1 MEVVTDPTSQTSLG
15 REYAEALRE
24 YASGAGEAALMR
36 AYELG
41 RRAAATGVGILELA
55 LVHHEALLRLSNGA
69 GRASSD
75 QPPVAMAAQFFA
87 ESLSPF
93 EMTLRSYQANAR
105 LLGLGEPVEQNAEI
119 ERAREQLRTI
129 LDATTALIYLKDGDG
144 RYQFVNR
151 QFQELFAVPREQ
163 VVGKLDGEVL
173 PPAVAEMLRSDDRAV
188 LEGRAPRQME
198 EILPSDD
205 GAHTWLSL
213 KFPLLDVAGVP
224 YGISCVAT
232 DITERKRAD
241 EALQRAKEAAER
253 ERQLKHAV
261 EVRDRFLGIASH
273 ELKTPLTSLELQVQS
288 LRRLARSHPD
298 VAVGD
303 ERVREKCEGIVRQAE
318 RLTILIN
325 DLLDV
330 GRIASGQIGFA
341 PEPLDLGELVHQ
353 VLAAA
358 EETIRRSRAQVSLR
372 VVAPVVGSWD
382 RSRIETV
389 VGNLL
394 SNALKFGGREPI
406 ELVVDRL
413 EDRAL
418 LTIRDRGLGIAAQ
431 DLPRIFDRF
440 ERAVSEQNFGG
451 FGVGLWVARQIVEA
465 HGGAIAVESA
475 PSAGSTFRV
484 ELPLGGARHGEH

>member
-1 MEVVTDPTSQTSLG
+1 MEVVTDQTDQTSLG
-15 REYAEALRE
+15 REYAEALRD

-41 RRAAATGVGILELA
+41 RRAAAAGVGILELA
-55 LVHHEALLRLSNGA
+55 LVHHEALLRLADVESQA
-69 GRASSD
+69 TD

-105 LLGLGEPVEQNAEI
+105 LLGLGGPVEQNPEM

-173 PPAVAEMLRSDDRAV
+173 PPAVAEMLRGDDRAV
-188 LEGRAPRQME
+188 LEARAPRQME
-198 EILPSDD
+198 ELLPSED

-213 KFPLLDVAGVP
+213 KFPLLDATGVP
-224 YGISCVAT
+224 YGLSCVAT
-232 DITERKRAD
+232 DITERKRAE

-288 LRRLARSHPD
+288 LRRLARSHPE
-298 VAVGD
+298 VAVSD

-318 RLTILIN
+318 RLTVLIN

-330 GRIASGQIGFA
+330 GRIASGRLGLA
-341 PEPLDLGELVHQ
+341 PEPLDLGELVRQ

-358 EETIRRSRAQVSLR
+358 EETIRRSRAQVSLK
-372 VVAPVVGSWD
+372 VAAAVVGNWD

-394 SNALKFGGREPI
+394 SNALKFGGQEPI
-406 ELVVDRL
+406 DLVVDRFG
-413 EDRAL
+413 DRAL
-418 LTIRDRGLGIAAQ
+418 LTVRDRGLGIAAEDQ
-431 DLPRIFDRF
+431 PRIFDRF

-465 HGGAIAVESA
+465 HGGAIGVQSA
-475 PSAGSTFRV
+475 PGAGSIFRV
-484 ELPLGGARHGEH
+484 ELPLGAARGGDP